1 MTTYVYDFAEGSREM
16 RDLLGGKG
24 ANLAEMTRVLGA
36 ERVPAGFTITTEACV
51 AYMQGEGEMPAGLD
65 AQVDEALGRLEQRT
79 GKALGDPADPLLV
92 SVRSG
97 ARVSMPGMLDT
108 ILNLG
113 LNASSVKGLAERTG
127 NERFALDSQ
136 RRLVQMFGNVVRGIP
151 GERYEEAIA
160 DAKREGGVELD
171 TQLGPRELGGLIERF
186 RGIYREVTG
195 DEFPD
200 DPREQ
205 LTLSIRA
212 VFDSWKGR
220 RAVEYRR
227 LNGIPES
234 WGTAVNVQQM
244 VFGNRGEDSGS
255 GVAFSRDE
263 ITGEPE
269 PSGDFLADAQGE
281 DVVSGVRNTQG
292 LNEMARVMPEAH
304 AELIEALGTLERHYR
319 DMQDVEF
326 TVEEKR
332 LFLLQTRSA
341 KRPAQAAVRFAVD
354 AVSEG
359 LLDKG
364 GALLTIDADR
374 LDALLHPTFDPSR
387 DYEVLARGVA
397 ASPGAARGA
406 IVFSADEAVERGGA
420 GEEVILVRPFTEA
433 EDVAGFAAARGIL
446 TSEGGKASHAALVA
460 RGMGRPCVCGASEL
474 DIDLSQGVVHVDGHD
489 LAAGEMI
496 AIDGSTGAI
505 TLDDVPLIEPEISQ
519 EFRTVLGWAD
529 ELRRLSVRANADNP
543 KDAAKAREF
552 GAEGIGLCRT
562 EHMFFGADRDRLVKE
577 MFLAAEEWRR
587 AHLSEEG
594 EGSERDE
601 VDERFRSALAA
612 LKDLQ
617 RSDFEGIF
625 REMSGLPVTIRLLDP
640 PLHEFLP
647 VEYFEQEQ
655 PESAQLVRELQEAN
669 PMLGT
674 RGVRLAVLYPPIYE
688 MQVRAI
694 VEAAAAVA
702 AAGEQPEVEIMLPL
716 IAYETELEQVR
727 ERIVRAA
734 DEALEGA
741 GRGVPYLI
749 GTMLELPRACL
760 VADRIARHADFLSF
774 GTNDLT
780 QTAIGLSRDD
790 VEAKFLGRYV
800 EEGIIDRSP
809 FETIDEPGVG
819 ELVAVG
825 TTRGREGKPGL
836 KIGVCGEHGGDPDS
850 VAFFERIGLD
860 YVSCSP
866 YRVPIARVA
875 AAQAAAAPEPE
886 TKSDG

>member
-1 MTTYVYDFAEGSREM
+1 M

-113 LNASSVKGLAERTG
+113 LNASSVKGLSERTG

-505 TLDDVPLIEPEISQ
+505 TLDDVPLIEPEISE

-594 EGSERDE
+594 EGCGARRGGRAVSLGAGGAEGPAASRLRGDLPRDE
-601 VDERFRSALAA
+601 RAA
-612 LKDLQ
+612 GD
-617 RSDFEGIF
+617 
-625 REMSGLPVTIRLLDP
+625 DP
-640 PLHEFLP
+640 AAGP
-647 VEYFEQEQ
+647 
-655 PESAQLVRELQEAN
+655 
-669 PMLGT
+669 
-674 RGVRLAVLYPPIYE
+674 
-688 MQVRAI
+688 
-694 VEAAAAVA
+694 AAARVPPGGVLRAGAARVGAARARAAGGEPDAGDARGAPGGAVPADLRDAGARDRRGGGCGRGGGRAAGGGDHA
-702 AAGEQPEVEIMLPL
+702 AA
-716 IAYETELEQVR
+716 
-727 ERIVRAA
+727 
-734 DEALEGA
+734 
-741 GRGVPYLI
+741 
-749 GTMLELPRACL
+749 
-760 VADRIARHADFLSF
+760 DRL
-774 GTNDLT
+774 
-780 QTAIGLSRDD
+780 
-790 VEAKFLGRYV
+790 
-800 EEGIIDRSP
+800 
-809 FETIDEPGVG
+809 
-819 ELVAVG
+819 
-825 TTRGREGKPGL
+825 
-836 KIGVCGEHGGDPDS
+836 
-850 VAFFERIGLD
+850 
-860 YVSCSP
+860 
-866 YRVPIARVA
+866 
-875 AAQAAAAPEPE
+875 
-886 TKSDG
+886 